1 MSNVLINDEYLKA
14 IGDAI
19 REKNGTSLKYKPSEM
34 AGRIKN
40 LSSSS
45 TSADFS
51 SVFNFKKVTIDPAL
65 HAKSVKISLLD
76 GDNELTTIHND
87 DLGMTKSSFK
97 IEPTLESGYLPS
109 NIYTAK
115 IDSTNDALYVTGE
128 ACTAPPQFPSKYV
141 MTKQNFTV
149 DWSTGNHVDLEN
161 DKLFSSIDIATDSIK
176 LNLKS
181 DVSISN
187 LTFSNKKKLTIKYI
201 PMYSSSDVSYEC
213 IGETTFDTQ
222 NMCIIIDKTNGLSNF
237 NELEINS
244 VLTNLYLKDSDF
256 KILNEQMKITDY
268 SGTDR
273 DTVKFFYLSEKEPT
287 KTFLAD
293 IGDYIF
299 DDHAHGDSSII
310 EKIKTNAGSYF
321 ILINPL
327 VRGSTNNFFYYFS
340 TKDNKLMICN
350 STSSSPFVYQKTTND
365 CNFYTLNDLTP
376 ISNYDLYTAN
386 ISNYY
391 DFSKLEEH
399 SPAQIFEILY
409 SYLTDYY
416 SELSKNYYGDKTEFD
431 KQINDLANKTDS
443 EKQTLVENAK
453 TNFLSN
459 LGFNIPNL
467 YGLSG
472 GFSDENVTKLFSML
486 IYKHGMYTL
495 KNPPTV
501 NWKFEVDV

>member
-1 MSNVLINDEYLKA
+1 MSNVLVNDEYLKA

-19 REKNGTSLKYKPSEM
+19 REKNGTVLKYKPSEM
-34 AGRIKN
+34 AAQIKN
-40 LSSSS
+40 ISSGSG
-45 TSADFS
+45 SADFS

-76 GDNELTTIHND
+76 GDNELTIIHND
-87 DLGMTKSSFK
+87 DLGIDKSSFK

-141 MTKQNFTV
+141 MAKQNFTV
-149 DWSTGNHVDLEN
+149 EWTTRTHADLAD

-187 LTFSNKKKLTIKYI
+187 LTFSNKKKLTIELK
-201 PMYSSSDVSYEC
+201 PKYSSSSLTGKEC
-213 IGETTFDTQ
+213 IGETTFDSQ
-222 NMCIIIDKTNGLSNF
+222 NKCIIIDKTNGLSNNF
-237 NELEINS
+237 NELDTNCLLI
-244 VLTNLYLKDSDF
+244 NLYLKDSDF
-256 KILNEQMKITDY
+256 KILNEEMKITDY
-268 SGTDR
+268 TGTDR
-273 DTVKFFYLSEKEPT
+273 DTVKFFYLSEKELA

-293 IGDYIF
+293 IGDAIINNNF
-299 DDHAHGDSSII
+299 KLMI

-321 ILINPL
+321 FLILPL
-327 VRGSTNNFFYYFS
+327 VGEGITYAYYFS
-340 TKDNKLMICN
+340 AKDNKLMEGIKN
-350 STSSSPFVYQKTTND
+350 NTSMSYNYDNTYN
-365 CNFYTLNDLTP
+365 CYYIEYIRE
-376 ISNYDLYTAN
+376 ISNYDGYTAN
-386 ISNYY
+386 KSDYY
-391 DFSKLEEH
+391 DFSELNEISDLE
-399 SPAQIFEILY
+399 IFETLY
-409 SYLTDYY
+409 FVLKQYY
-416 SELSKNYYGDKTEFD
+416 KELSKNYYGDNKTDYD
-431 KQINDLANKTDS
+431 KQINDLGNKTDS

-459 LGFNIPNL
+459 LTFRIPSSL
-467 YGLSG
+467 YSFSG
-472 GFSDENVTKLFSML
+472 GFSDENVTKLFS
-486 IYKHGMYTL
+486 IFIFEFGMYTL